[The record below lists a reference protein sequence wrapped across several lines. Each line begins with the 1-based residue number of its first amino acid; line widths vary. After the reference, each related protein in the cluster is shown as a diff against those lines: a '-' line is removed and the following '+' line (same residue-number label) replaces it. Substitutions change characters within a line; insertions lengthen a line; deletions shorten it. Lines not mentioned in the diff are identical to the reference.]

1 MEPLTLFGL
10 GTNIMFSL
18 GIIFAIVFI
27 IFYMRQRFSDY
38 NHKLNSMFQLISAM
52 ADELNKIKQSNQP
65 INENETIEDNNELL
79 KLVVSDDEGDDSDS
93 DTDSD
98 DSDDEDNTDTVDYDN
113 IVINNDLENVIVK
126 EVSNDLANQTL
137 EENDIKI
144 IELNTDLEE
153 QVEINKLNVKQL
165 KDLATQKGLSFDKA
179 AKKNDLIKLLE
190 ENEN

>member
-52 ADELNKIKQSNQP
+52 ADELNKIKQNNHP
-65 INENETIEDNNELL
+65 IDENEINEENNELL
-79 KLVVSDDEGDDSDS
+79 KLVVSDDEGDDSDTDS
-93 DTDSD
+93 DTD
-98 DSDDEDNTDTVDYDN
+98 DSDDEENTDTVEYDN

-126 EVSNDLANQTL
+126 EVSNDIANQTL
-137 EENDIKI
+137 EDSDVKI

-153 QVEINKLNVKQL
+153 QVEVNKLSVKQL

>member
-52 ADELNKIKQSNQP
+52 ADELNKIKQNNHSVDENE
-65 INENETIEDNNELL
+65 INEENNELL
-79 KLVVSDDEGDDSDS
+79 KLVVSDDEGDDSDTDS
-93 DTDSD
+93 DTD
-98 DSDDEDNTDTVDYDN
+98 DSDDEENTDTVEYDN

-137 EENDIKI
+137 EDSDVKI

-153 QVEINKLNVKQL
+153 QVEVNKLSVKQL